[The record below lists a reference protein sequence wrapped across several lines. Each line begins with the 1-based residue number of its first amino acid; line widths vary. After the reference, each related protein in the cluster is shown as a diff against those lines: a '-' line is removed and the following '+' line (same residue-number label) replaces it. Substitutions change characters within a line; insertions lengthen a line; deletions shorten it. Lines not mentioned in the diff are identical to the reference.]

1 MWTLA
6 FVHGAGYIFIFPEFI
21 LEKSFWWDKGFITY
35 LAAGFMGLILSIPL
49 TITSSDWARQKLW
62 KNWKRLHRLVY
73 VIIILAVIHV
83 VLIKYSRNLEI
94 VPIITMIAYFI
105 FKWFEWKGIKF
116 YKENVIDYPIGQ
128 LWLCVPCGYIY
139 DPVLGDTDSWI
150 VAGTEFVDI
159 PDNWRCPVCDVTKSD
174 FIPYNWDEIVT
185 EWANIISKTYLNPTT
200 IELVIE
206 TEKKHKSIP
215 GQFVW
220 FFWEDEEWIF
230 QRSYSIVKQYKN
242 QLTFTIKLDPFGRW
256 ARILEKLIIGDKVRI
271 NGVFGNFLLQ
281 KSENPKIF
289 IATGTWLAPIYN
301 MMLSLAP
308 ETQKIL
314 YFSVA
319 TEWELFY
326 IDKLKNIK
334 NLDLH
339 IHITRE
345 NIDGYES
352 GRVDVNSI
360 ESSPETEWYLCGNPK
375 MVTEAVQKL
384 QQRWFTKIF
393 KEEF

>member
-1 MWTLA
+1 
-6 FVHGAGYIFIFPEFI
+6 
-21 LEKSFWWDKGFITY
+21 
-35 LAAGFMGLILSIPL
+35 
-49 TITSSDWARQKLW
+49 
-62 KNWKRLHRLVY
+62 
-73 VIIILAVIHV
+73 
-83 VLIKYSRNLEI
+83 
-94 VPIITMIAYFI
+94 MIAYFI
-105 FKWFEWKGIKF
+105 FKGFEWKGIKF

-139 DPVLGDTDSWI
+139 DPVLGDTDSGI

-174 FIPYNWDEIVT
+174 FIPYNGDEIVT
-185 EWANIISKTYLNPTT
+185 EGANIISKTYLNPTT

-215 GQFVW
+215 GQFVG
-220 FFWEDEEWIF
+220 FFWEDEEGIF
-230 QRSYSIVKQYKN
+230 QRSYSIVKQDKN
-242 QLTFTIKLDPFGRW
+242 QLTFTIKLDPFGRG

-289 IATGTWLAPIYN
+289 IATGTGLAPIYN

-319 TEWELFY
+319 TEGELFY

-384 QQRWFTKIF
+384 QQRGFTKIF